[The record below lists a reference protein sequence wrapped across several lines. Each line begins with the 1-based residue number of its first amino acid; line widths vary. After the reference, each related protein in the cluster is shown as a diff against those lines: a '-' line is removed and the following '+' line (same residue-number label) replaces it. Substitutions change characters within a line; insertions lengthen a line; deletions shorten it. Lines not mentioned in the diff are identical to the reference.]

1 MRRSAGL
8 PSSTSRLPSDERE
21 RMMAREARDSIKSD
35 RRPPEGERLEERVL
49 TSSPLQTAMRLPRP
63 ARGRRH
69 TTLGHHGNT
78 THNDPK
84 SGGQAIGSWF
94 MVHGHVAG
102 NQREAN
108 GLDGGWWTAHARRY
122 APESCAWCG
131 AVASNGSNK
140 RCTSAAPRRVLTMAS
155 LTLPTK
161 PTATRATLL
170 REALTRD
177 DGGGTGRADRL
188 SHLWRCLGVIML
200 PWW

>member
-1 MRRSAGL
+1 MVRRSAGL

-21 RMMAREARDSIKSD
+21 RAREVRDSINSD

-78 THNDPK
+78 THDDPK

-102 NQREAN
+102 NQREAK
-108 GLDGGWWTAHARRY
+108 GLDGGWWTAHATHPRVAPGVVRSHRTARTRGARR
-122 APESCAWCG
+122 
-131 AVASNGSNK
+131 
-140 RCTSAAPRRVLTMAS
+140 PRRGGS
-155 LTLPTK
+155 S
-161 PTATRATLL
+161 RWL
-170 REALTRD
+170 R
-177 DGGGTGRADRL
+177 
-188 SHLWRCLGVIML
+188 
-200 PWW
+200 